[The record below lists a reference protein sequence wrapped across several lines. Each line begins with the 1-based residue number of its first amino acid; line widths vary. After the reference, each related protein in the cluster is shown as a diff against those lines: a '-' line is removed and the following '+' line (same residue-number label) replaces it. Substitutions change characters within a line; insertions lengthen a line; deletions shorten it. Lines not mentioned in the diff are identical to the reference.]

1 MRQTGLPEL
10 VGVHLS
16 STLWL
21 SSNVRK
27 FQQLLLMFSSVY
39 LSRSLR
45 SDKFSCIAWPFNLVE
60 FALIFALSTQ
70 NGVDT
75 VAKSVEP
82 MFEMVKQFYMLD
94 MFIS

>member
-1 MRQTGLPEL
+1 MRQTGLSEL
-10 VGVHLS
+10 AGVHLS

-21 SSNVRK
+21 SSNIRK
-27 FQQLLLMFSSVY
+27 FQLLLMFSSVY

-45 SDKFSCIAWPFNLVE
+45 SDKFLCIAWPFNLVE

-82 MFEMVKQFYMLD
+82 MFEMVKQFYILD
-94 MFIS
+94 IFIS